1 MTDQSPIEHRDD
13 EEVADLPL
21 AEDGVQQD
29 PVGTPA
35 RRPRTRPTIPYR
47 PPAVGYSAP
56 SSAQPTARQPLII
69 MLQATRSVRSSGC
82 W

>member
-29 PVGTPA
+29 RWVPGAAAEDPADDPVQAARGGIPRPA
-35 RRPRTRPTIPYR
+35 RPS
-47 PPAVGYSAP
+47 PPPGS
-56 SSAQPTARQPLII
+56 R
-69 MLQATRSVRSSGC
+69 
-82 W
+82 